1 MISGKKPGMSEF
13 EKILFKYIDV
23 PNQDRIETYL
33 KNGGYSALEKAI
45 KTMTPEEIT
54 EEVIKSNLRGRG
66 GAGFPT
72 GRKWSFLP
80 KNNNKPVYLTV
91 NADESEP
98 GTFKDRELMERDP
111 HQVIEGTLITAY
123 AIKCKTAFIYIRGEF
138 AYAARQLNRAIEEAR
153 SKGFLGKNIFAKG
166 IDIEVIVH
174 RGGGAYICGE
184 ETALLTSL
192 EGEKGYPRIKP
203 PFPAVA
209 GLYGCPTIINNVE
222 TLSNIPHIVNR
233 GAAWFASIGTPKS
246 TGSKI
251 YCLSGHV
258 NKPGNY
264 EFPMGT
270 PLREL
275 IYEHACGIKDGH
287 NLKAVIP
294 GGSSVPVLTA
304 DKVDVHMDF
313 ESLAEAGTMLGS
325 AGVMVLDE
333 TVCMVRSA
341 YNLARFYQ
349 HESCGQCTPCRQGT
363 YWMLAILHRIEHGEG
378 TMEDLDTLLDICDNI
393 EGNTICP
400 LGDAAVP
407 PIRSTIRQFREEYEY
422 HIAHKKCMPG
432 CSPVRFE

>member
-1 MISGKKPGMSEF
+1 MAEF
-13 EKILFKYIDV
+13 EKFLLKYIDF
-23 PNQDRIETYL
+23 PAQDRIETYI
-33 KNGGYSALEKAI
+33 KNGGYAAFEKAI
-45 KTMTPEEIT
+45 KTMSPEEVVDT
-54 EEVIKSNLRGRG
+54 VIRSGLRGRG

-80 KNNNKPVYLTV
+80 KGTDKPVYLCV

-98 GTFKDRELMERDP
+98 GTFKDRELMEKEP
-111 HQVIEGTLITAY
+111 HMVIEGTLITAY
-123 AIKCKTAFIYIRGEF
+123 AIKCKVAFIYIRGEF
-138 AYAARQLNRAIEEAR
+138 AYAARQLDRAITEAR
-153 SKGFLGKNIFAKG
+153 ARGFVGKNLFG
-166 IDIEVIVH
+166 RGVDIEIIVH

-192 EGEKGYPRIKP
+192 EGGIGYPRVKP
-203 PFPAVA
+203 PFPAVS

-222 TLSNIPHIVNR
+222 TLANIPHIVNR
-233 GAAWFASIGTPKS
+233 GAEWFASIGTPKS

-251 YCLSGHV
+251 FCLSGQI

-264 EFPMGT
+264 ELPMGV

-275 IYEHACGIKDGH
+275 LYEHGGGIEDGR

-313 ESLAEAGTMLGS
+313 ESLAEAGSMLGS
-325 AGVMVLDE
+325 AGVIVMDE
-333 TVCMVRSA
+333 STCIVRA
-341 YNLARFYQ
+341 ALNLARFYQ

-363 YWMLAILHRIEHGEG
+363 YWILAIMHRIEHGQG

-393 EGNTICP
+393 DGNTICP

-407 PIRSTIRQFREEYEY
+407 PIRSTIKQFRDEYEY
-422 HIAHKKCMPG
+422 HVVNKKCLPG
-432 CSPVRFE
+432 TAAPRFE

>member
-1 MISGKKPGMSEF
+1 MAEF
-13 EKILFKYIDV
+13 EKILFKYIDS
-23 PNQDRIETYL
+23 PDQDRIDTYI
-33 KNGGYSALEKAI
+33 KNGGYAALEKAI
-45 KTMTPEEIT
+45 TTMKPEEVT
-54 EEVIKSNLRGRG
+54 DEVIKSGLRGRG

-80 KNNNKPVYLTV
+80 KGIGKPVYLCV

-98 GTFKDRELMERDP
+98 GTFKDRELIEREP
-111 HQVIEGTLITAY
+111 HQVLEGTLITAY
-123 AIKCKTAFIYIRGEF
+123 AIKCKIAFIYIRGEF
-138 AYAARQLNRAIEEAR
+138 AYGAKQLNRAIDEAR
-153 SKGFLGKNIFAKG
+153 ARGFVGKNLFGKG
-166 IDIEVIVH
+166 VDIEVIVH

-192 EGEKGYPRIKP
+192 EGGMGYPRIKP

-222 TLSNIPHIVNR
+222 TLANIPHIINR
-233 GAAWFASIGTPKS
+233 GASWFTTIGTPKS

-251 YCLSGHV
+251 FCMSGHV

-264 EFPMGT
+264 ELPMGV

-275 IYEHACGIKDGH
+275 LFEHAGGVRDGR

-304 DKVDVHMDF
+304 DKIDVRMDF

-333 TVCMVRSA
+333 TTCIVRTA
-341 YNLARFYQ
+341 QNLAHFYQ

-363 YWMLAILHRIEHGEG
+363 YWMLAILHRIEHGQG
-378 TMEDLDTLLDICDNI
+378 TMEDLNTLTDICDNI

-407 PIRSTIRQFREEYEY
+407 PVRSTIRQFREEYEY
-422 HIAHKKCMPG
+422 HITHKKCLPG
-432 CSPVRFE
+432 TSPARFE

>member
-1 MISGKKPGMSEF
+1 MVDF

-23 PNQDRIETYL
+23 PGQDRIETCL
-33 KNGGYSALEKAI
+33 KNGGYTALEKAI
-45 KTMTPEEIT
+45 TTMTPEQVT
-54 EEVIKSNLRGRG
+54 DEVIKSGLRGRG

-80 KNNNKPVYLTV
+80 KGVNKPVYLTV

-98 GTFKDRELMERDP
+98 GTFKDRELMEKDP
-111 HQVIEGTLITAY
+111 HMVIEGTLITAY
-123 AIKCKTAFIYIRGEF
+123 AIKCKIAFIYIRGEF
-138 AYAARQLNRAIEEAR
+138 AYAARQLNKAINEAR
-153 SKGFLGKNIFAKG
+153 AKGFVGKNIFGKG
-166 IDIEVIVH
+166 IDIDIIVH

-192 EGEKGYPRIKP
+192 EGGSGYPRVKP
-203 PFPAVA
+203 PFPAVS

-222 TLSNIPHIVNR
+222 TLSNVPHIINK

-246 TGSKI
+246 TGTKI
-251 YCLSGHV
+251 FCLSGHV

-264 EFPMGT
+264 ELPMGT

-275 IYEHACGIKDGH
+275 LYEYGGGIKDGR

-304 DKVDVHMDF
+304 DKIDVRMDF

-325 AGVMVLDE
+325 AGVIVIDE
-333 TVCMVRSA
+333 TVCMVRAA

-363 YWMLAILHRIEHGEG
+363 YWMLAILHRLEHGEG
-378 TMEDLDTLLDICDNI
+378 TMEDLDALLDICDNI

-400 LGDAAVP
+400 LGDAAIP
-407 PIRSTIRQFREEYEY
+407 PVRSTIKQFRDEYEY
-422 HIAHKKCMPG
+422 HVTHKKCIVNGVP
-432 CSPVRFE
+432 RLE

>member
-1 MISGKKPGMSEF
+1 MAEF
-13 EKILFKYIDV
+13 EKFLFKYIDN
-23 PNQDRIETYL
+23 PEQDRLATYE
-33 KNGGYSALEKAI
+33 KTGGYAAFRKAVT
-45 KTMTPEEIT
+45 TMTPEEVT
-54 EEVIKSNLRGRG
+54 DVVIKSGLRGRG

-80 KNNNKPVYLTV
+80 KGVDKPVYLCV

-98 GTFKDRELMERDP
+98 GTFKDRELMEKEP
-111 HQVIEGTLITAY
+111 HMVLEGTLITAY
-123 AIKCKTAFIYIRGEF
+123 AIKCKLAFIYIRGEF
-138 AYAARQLNRAIEEAR
+138 AYAARRLLRAIEEAR
-153 SKGFLGKNIFAKG
+153 AKGYVGKNILGKG
-166 IDIEVIVH
+166 IDIEVVVH

-192 EGEKGYPRIKP
+192 EGGMGYPRVKP

-222 TLSNIPHIVNR
+222 TLANIPHIINH
-233 GAAWFASIGTPKS
+233 GAEWFASIGTPKS

-251 YCLSGHV
+251 FSLSGHV
-258 NKPGNY
+258 NRPGNY
-264 EFPMGT
+264 ELPMGV

-275 IYEHACGIKDGH
+275 LFEHGGGIRDGH
-287 NLKAVIP
+287 NIKAVIP

-304 DKVDVHMDF
+304 DKIDVHMDF

-325 AGVMVLDE
+325 AGVIVMDE
-333 TVCMVRSA
+333 TTCIVRA
-341 YNLARFYQ
+341 ALNMTQFYQ

-363 YWMLAILHRIEHGEG
+363 YWMLAILHRIEHGMG

-407 PIRSTIRQFREEYEY
+407 PVRSTIRQFRDEYEH
-422 HIAHKKCMPG
+422 HILNKKCLPG
-432 CSPVRFE
+432 TAAPRFA

>member
-1 MISGKKPGMSEF
+1 MADF
-13 EKILFKYIDV
+13 EKILFKYIESSGQIQID
-23 PNQDRIETYL
+23 TYIR
-33 KNGGYSALEKAI
+33 NGGYAALEKAI
-45 KTMTPEEIT
+45 RTMTPEEVT
-54 EEVIKSNLRGRG
+54 DEVIKSGLRGRG

-80 KNNNKPVYLTV
+80 KGVNKPVYLTV

-98 GTFKDRELMERDP
+98 GTFKDRELMEKDP

-123 AIKCKTAFIYIRGEF
+123 AIRCKIAFIYIRGEF
-138 AYAARQLNRAIEEAR
+138 SHAAMQLNRAINEAR
-153 SKGFLGKNIFAKG
+153 TKGFLGKNIFGKG
-166 IDIEVIVH
+166 IEIEIIVH

-192 EGEKGYPRIKP
+192 EGNVGYPRVKP
-203 PFPAVA
+203 PFPAVS

-222 TLSNIPHIVNR
+222 TLSNIPHIINK

-251 YCLSGHV
+251 FCLSGHV

-264 EFPMGT
+264 ELPMGT

-275 IYEHACGIKDGH
+275 IYEHGGGIRHDR

-304 DKVDVHMDF
+304 DKIDVLMDF
-313 ESLAEAGTMLGS
+313 ESLAAAGTMLGS
-325 AGVMVLDE
+325 AGVIVLDE
-333 TVCMVRSA
+333 TVCMVQAA

-363 YWMLAILHRIEHGEG
+363 YWMLAILHRLEHGQG
-378 TMEDLDTLLDICDNI
+378 TIDDIDTLMDICDNI

-407 PIRSTIRQFREEYEY
+407 PVRSTIRQFRDEYEY
-422 HIAHKKCMPG
+422 HVKEKKCMTSMGP
-432 CSPVRFE
+432 RFE

>member
-1 MISGKKPGMSEF
+1 MKADF

-23 PNQDRIETYL
+23 PHQDRIETYL
-33 KNGGYSALEKAI
+33 QNGGYRALEKAI

-54 EEVIKSNLRGRG
+54 GEVVKSNLRGRG
-66 GAGFPT
+66 GAGFPA

-80 KNNNKPVYLTV
+80 KDSNKPVYLTV

-98 GTFKDRELMERDP
+98 GTFKDRELMECDP

-138 AYAARQLNRAIEEAR
+138 AYAAHQLNRAIDEAR
-153 SKGFLGKNIFAKG
+153 SKGFLGKNIFGKG
-166 IDIEVIVH
+166 IDIDIIVH

-192 EGEKGYPRIKP
+192 EGDKGYPRIKP

-222 TLSNIPHIVNR
+222 TLANIPHIVNH
-233 GAAWFASIGTPKS
+233 GAAWFASVGTPKS

-251 YCLSGHV
+251 FCMSGHV

-264 EFPMGT
+264 EFPMGI

-275 IYEHACGIKDGH
+275 IYEHAGGIKDGH

-333 TVCMVRSA
+333 TVCMVRAA

-378 TMEDLDTLLDICDNI
+378 TMEDLDTLLDICDNV

-407 PIRSTIRQFREEYEY
+407 PVRSTIRKFRDEYEY
-422 HIAHKKCMPG
+422 HITHKKCMPG
-432 CSPVRFE
+432 TNPARFE

>member
-1 MISGKKPGMSEF
+1 MAEF

-33 KNGGYSALEKAI
+33 KNGGYCALDKAI

-80 KNNNKPVYLTV
+80 KGLTKPVYLTV

-153 SKGFLGKNIFAKG
+153 AKGFLGKNIFGKG

-192 EGEKGYPRIKP
+192 EGGKGYPRIKP

-233 GAAWFASIGTPKS
+233 GGAWFASIGTPKS

-251 YCLSGHV
+251 FCMSGHV

-304 DKVDVHMDF
+304 DKIDVHMDF

-333 TVCMVRSA
+333 TVCMVRAA

-400 LGDAAVP
+400 LGDAAIP
-407 PIRSTIRQFREEYEY
+407 PVRSTIRKFREEYEY
-422 HIAHKKCMPG
+422 HIANKKCMPG
-432 CSPVRFE
+432 TSPARFE

>member
-1 MISGKKPGMSEF
+1 MADF
-13 EKILFKYIDV
+13 EKILFKNINYPSQDQIDTYI
-23 PNQDRIETYL
+23 R
-33 KNGGYSALEKAI
+33 NGGYTAFEKAV
-45 KTMTPEEIT
+45 KTMTPEEVT
-54 EEVIKSNLRGRG
+54 DEVIKSGLRGRG

-80 KNNNKPVYLTV
+80 KGVNEPVYLTV

-98 GTFKDRELMERDP
+98 GTFKDRELMEKDP

-123 AIKCKTAFIYIRGEF
+123 AIRCKIAFIYIRGEF
-138 AYAARQLNRAIEEAR
+138 SYGAMQLNKAINEAR
-153 SKGFLGKNIFAKG
+153 AKGLIGKNIFGKG
-166 IDIEVIVH
+166 VDIEIIVH

-192 EGEKGYPRIKP
+192 EGNVGYPRVKP
-203 PFPAVA
+203 PFPAVS

-222 TLSNIPHIVNR
+222 TLANVPHILNK

-251 YCLSGHV
+251 FCLSGHV

-264 EFPMGT
+264 ELPMGT
-270 PLREL
+270 PLRDL
-275 IYEHACGIKDGH
+275 IYENGGGIKHDR

-304 DKVDVHMDF
+304 DKIDVLMDF
-313 ESLAEAGTMLGS
+313 ESLADAGTMLGS
-325 AGVMVLDE
+325 AGVIVLDE
-333 TVCMVRSA
+333 TVCIVQVA

-363 YWMLAILHRIEHGEG
+363 YWMLAILHRLEHGQG
-378 TMEDLDTLLDICDNI
+378 TMEDIDTLMDICDNI

-407 PIRSTIRQFREEYEY
+407 PVRSTIRQFRDEYEY
-422 HIAHKKCMPG
+422 HVVEKKCITSMG
-432 CSPVRFE
+432 ARFE

>member
-1 MISGKKPGMSEF
+1 MAEF
-13 EKILFKYIDV
+13 EKILFKNIDFPGQDQIGVYI
-23 PNQDRIETYL
+23 
-33 KNGGYSALEKAI
+33 KNGGYTALEKVI
-45 KTMTPEEIT
+45 TTMKPEEVT
-54 EEVIKSNLRGRG
+54 EEVIKSGLRGRG

-80 KNNNKPVYLTV
+80 KGINKPVYLTV

-98 GTFKDRELMERDP
+98 GTFKDRELMEKDP
-111 HQVIEGTLITAY
+111 HMLIEGTLIAAY
-123 AIKCKTAFIYIRGEF
+123 AIKCQTAFIYIRGEF
-138 AYAARQLNRAIEEAR
+138 SFAAKQLNRAIDEAR
-153 SKGFLGKNIFAKG
+153 AKGFVGKNLFGKG
-166 IDIEVIVH
+166 VDIDIIVH

-192 EGEKGYPRIKP
+192 EGGMGHPRVKP
-203 PFPAVA
+203 PFPAIA

-222 TLSNIPHIVNR
+222 TLCNLPHILNK
-233 GAAWFASIGTPKS
+233 GADWFAKFGTPKS
-246 TGSKI
+246 TGTKI
-251 YCLSGHV
+251 YCLSGHI

-264 EFPMGT
+264 ELPMGT

-275 IYEHACGIKDGH
+275 LYEHGGGIRDGK

-294 GGSSVPVLTA
+294 GGSSVPVLTP
-304 DKVDVHMDF
+304 DKIDVHMDF

-325 AGVMVLDE
+325 AGVIVMDE
-333 TVCMVRSA
+333 TTCIVRAA
-341 YNLARFYQ
+341 YNLAHFYQ

-363 YWMLAILHRIEHGEG
+363 YWMLAILHRMEHGEG

-407 PIRSTIRQFREEYEY
+407 SVRSTIRQFRDEYEY
-422 HIAHKKCMPG
+422 HVIHKKCMPG
-432 CSPVRFE
+432 TQRQGFE

>member
-1 MISGKKPGMSEF
+1 MTEF
-13 EKILFKYIDV
+13 EKMLFRYIDV

-33 KNGGYSALEKAI
+33 KNGGYCALEKAI

-80 KNNNKPVYLTV
+80 KGLNKPVYLTV

-153 SKGFLGKNIFAKG
+153 AKGFLGKNIFGRG
-166 IDIEVIVH
+166 IDINIIVH

-192 EGEKGYPRIKP
+192 EGGKGYPRIKP

-222 TLSNIPHIVNR
+222 TLSNVPHIVNR

-251 YCLSGHV
+251 FCMSGHV

-275 IYEHACGIKDGH
+275 IYEHACGIKDGR

-304 DKVDVHMDF
+304 DKIDVHMDF

-325 AGVMVLDE
+325 AGVIVLDE
-333 TVCMVRSA
+333 TVCMVRAA

-378 TMEDLDTLLDICDNI
+378 TTEDLDTLLDICDNI

-400 LGDAAVP
+400 LGDAAIP
-407 PIRSTIRQFREEYEY
+407 PVRSTIRKFREEYEY

-432 CSPVRFE
+432 TSPARFE

>member
-1 MISGKKPGMSEF
+1 MAEF
-13 EKILFKYIDV
+13 EKILFKNINF
-23 PNQDRIETYL
+23 PGQDRIDTYIQ
-33 KNGGYSALEKAI
+33 NGGYQALEKAVTGM
-45 KTMTPEEIT
+45 KPEEVID
-54 EEVIKSNLRGRG
+54 EVIKSGLRGRG

-80 KNNNKPVYLTV
+80 KGVNKPVYLTV

-98 GTFKDRELMERDP
+98 GTFKDRQLMEFEP
-111 HQVIEGTLITAY
+111 HLILEGVLISAY
-123 AIKCKTAFIYIRGEF
+123 AINCKIAFIYIRGEF
-138 AYAARQLNRAIEEAR
+138 AYAAAQLNRAIEEAR
-153 SKGFLGKNIFAKG
+153 AKGFLGKNIFGKG
-166 IDIEVIVH
+166 IDIEVVVH

-192 EGEKGYPRIKP
+192 EGGMGYPRIKP
-203 PFPAVA
+203 PFPAIA
-209 GLYGCPTIINNVE
+209 GLYGCPTIINNIE
-222 TLSNIPHIVNR
+222 TLANVPHIINR
-233 GAAWFASIGTPKS
+233 GAQWFASIGTPKS

-251 YCLSGHV
+251 FCMSGHV

-264 EFPMGT
+264 ELPMGVS
-270 PLREL
+270 LREL
-275 IYEHACGIKDGH
+275 IYEHAGGIKDGR

-304 DKVDVHMDF
+304 DKIDVHMDF

-325 AGVMVLDE
+325 AGVIVIDE
-333 TVCMVRSA
+333 ATCIVRTA
-341 YNLARFYQ
+341 YNLAHFYQ

-378 TMEDLDTLLDICDNI
+378 TMEDLETLLDACDNI

-407 PIRSTIRQFREEYEY
+407 SVRSTIRQFRSEYEY
-422 HIAHKKCMPG
+422 HITHKSCLPDTG
-432 CSPVRFE
+432 PSRFE

>member
-1 MISGKKPGMSEF
+1 MAEF
-13 EKILFKYIDV
+13 EKFLLKYIDF
-23 PNQDRIETYL
+23 PAQDRIETYI
-33 KNGGYSALEKAI
+33 KNGGYAAFEKAI
-45 KTMTPEEIT
+45 KTMSPEEVVDT
-54 EEVIKSNLRGRG
+54 VIRSGLRGRG

-80 KNNNKPVYLTV
+80 KGTDKPVYLCV

-98 GTFKDRELMERDP
+98 GTFKDRELMEKEP
-111 HQVIEGTLITAY
+111 HMVIEGTLITAY
-123 AIKCKTAFIYIRGEF
+123 AIKCKVAFIYIRGEF
-138 AYAARQLNRAIEEAR
+138 AYAARQLDRAITEAR
-153 SKGFLGKNIFAKG
+153 ARGFVGKNLFG
-166 IDIEVIVH
+166 RGVDIEIIVH

-192 EGEKGYPRIKP
+192 EGGMGYPRVKP
-203 PFPAVA
+203 PFPAVS

-222 TLSNIPHIVNR
+222 TLANIPHIVNR
-233 GAAWFASIGTPKS
+233 GAEWFASIGTPKS

-251 YCLSGHV
+251 FCLSGQI

-264 EFPMGT
+264 ELPMGV

-275 IYEHACGIKDGH
+275 LYEHGGGIEDGR

-313 ESLAEAGTMLGS
+313 ESLAEAGSMLGS
-325 AGVMVLDE
+325 AGIIVMDE
-333 TVCMVRSA
+333 STCIVRA
-341 YNLARFYQ
+341 ALNLARFYQ

-363 YWMLAILHRIEHGEG
+363 YWILAIMHRIEHGQG

-393 EGNTICP
+393 DGNTICP

-407 PIRSTIRQFREEYEY
+407 PIRSTIKQFRDEYEY
-422 HIAHKKCMPG
+422 HVVNKKCLPG
-432 CSPVRFE
+432 TAAPRFE

>member
-1 MISGKKPGMSEF
+1 MAEF
-13 EKILFKYIDV
+13 EKILFKFIDF
-23 PNQDRIETYL
+23 PDQDRIDTYI
-33 KNGGYSALEKAI
+33 KNGGYEALRRAVT
-45 KTMTPEEIT
+45 TMSPEEVT
-54 EEVIKSNLRGRG
+54 DVVIKSGLRGRG

-80 KNNNKPVYLTV
+80 KGIDKPVYLTV

-111 HQVIEGTLITAY
+111 HGVIEGTLIAAY
-123 AIKCKTAFIYIRGEF
+123 AIKCKIAFIYIRGEF

-153 SKGFLGKNIFAKG
+153 GKGFIGNNVLGKGF
-166 IDIEVIVH
+166 DIEIIVH

-192 EGEKGYPRIKP
+192 EGGMGYPRVKP
-203 PFPAVA
+203 PFPAIA

-222 TLSNIPHIVNR
+222 TLSNLPHIINR
-233 GAAWFASIGTPKS
+233 GADWFASIGTPKS

-251 YCLSGHV
+251 FCLSGHI

-264 EFPMGT
+264 ELPMGI

-275 IYEHACGIKDGH
+275 LYEYGGGIKDGR

-294 GGSSVPVLTA
+294 GGSSVPALTA
-304 DKVDVHMDF
+304 DKIDVHMDF

-325 AGVMVLDE
+325 AGVIVMDE
-333 TVCMVRSA
+333 TTCIVRA
-341 YNLARFYQ
+341 ALNMARFYQ

-378 TMEDLDTLLDICDNI
+378 RMEDLDTLLDICDNI

-407 PIRSTIRQFREEYEY
+407 PVRSTIKQFRDEYEF
-422 HIAHKKCMPG
+422 HIVNKSCLPG
-432 CSPVRFE
+432 TSAQRFE

>member
-1 MISGKKPGMSEF
+1 MAEF
-13 EKILFKYIDV
+13 DKILFKYIDN
-23 PNQDRIETYL
+23 PGQDRIETYM
-33 KNGGYSALEKAI
+33 KTGGYQALEKAVT
-45 KTMTPEEIT
+45 TMKPEDVT
-54 EEVIKSNLRGRG
+54 EAVIKSGLRGRG

-80 KNNNKPVYLTV
+80 KGTDKPVYLTV

-98 GTFKDRELMERDP
+98 GTFKDRELMEREP
-111 HQVIEGTLITAY
+111 HMVIEGTLIAAY
-123 AIKCKTAFIYIRGEF
+123 AIKCKIAFIYIRGEF
-138 AYAARQLNRAIEEAR
+138 AYAAAQLNKAIDEAR
-153 SKGFLGKNIFAKG
+153 AKGFIGKNLFGKG
-166 IDIEVIVH
+166 IDIDIIVH

-192 EGEKGYPRIKP
+192 EGGMGYPRVKP

-222 TLSNIPHIVNR
+222 TLANLPHIVIR
-233 GAAWFASIGTPKS
+233 GAEWFASIGTPKS

-251 YCLSGHV
+251 FCLSGHV

-264 EFPMGT
+264 ELPMGV

-275 IYEHACGIKDGH
+275 LYEHGGGIRDGR

-294 GGSSVPVLTA
+294 GGSSVPVLKP
-304 DKVDVHMDF
+304 DKIDVRMDF

-325 AGVMVLDE
+325 AGVIVIDE
-333 TVCMVRSA
+333 TVCIVRA
-341 YNLARFYQ
+341 ALNLAQFYQ

-363 YWMLAILHRIEHGEG
+363 YWMLAILHRLEHGEG
-378 TMEDLDTLLDICDNI
+378 TMEDIDTLLDICDNI

-407 PIRSTIRQFREEYEY
+407 PVRSTIRQFRDEYEY
-422 HIAHKKCMPG
+422 HVTNKKCLPG
-432 CSPVRFE
+432 TLGQRFE

>member
-1 MISGKKPGMSEF
+1 MAEF
-13 EKILFKYIDV
+13 EKILFKFIDF
-23 PNQDRIETYL
+23 PNQDRIDTYI
-33 KNGGYSALEKAI
+33 KNGGYEALRRAVT
-45 KTMTPEEIT
+45 TMSPEEVT
-54 EEVIKSNLRGRG
+54 DVVIKSGLRGRG

-80 KNNNKPVYLTV
+80 KGIDKPVYLTV

-111 HQVIEGTLITAY
+111 HGVIEGTLIAAY
-123 AIKCKTAFIYIRGEF
+123 AIKCKIAFIYIRGEF

-153 SKGFLGKNIFAKG
+153 GKGFIGNNVLGKGF
-166 IDIEVIVH
+166 DIEIIVH

-192 EGEKGYPRIKP
+192 EGGMGYPRVKP
-203 PFPAVA
+203 PFPAIA

-222 TLSNIPHIVNR
+222 TLSNLPHIINR
-233 GAAWFASIGTPKS
+233 GADWFASIGTPKS

-251 YCLSGHV
+251 FCLSGHI

-264 EFPMGT
+264 ELPMGI

-275 IYEHACGIKDGH
+275 LYEYGGGIKDGR

-294 GGSSVPVLTA
+294 GGSSVPALTA
-304 DKVDVHMDF
+304 DKIDVHMDF

-325 AGVMVLDE
+325 AGVIVMDE
-333 TVCMVRSA
+333 TTCIVRA
-341 YNLARFYQ
+341 ALNMARFYQ

-378 TMEDLDTLLDICDNI
+378 RMEDLDTLLDICDNI

-407 PIRSTIRQFREEYEY
+407 PVRSTIKQFRDEYEF
-422 HIAHKKCMPG
+422 HIVNKSCLPG
-432 CSPVRFE
+432 TSAQRFE

>member
-1 MISGKKPGMSEF
+1 MAEF

-23 PNQDRIETYL
+23 PNQDRIDTYI
-33 KNGGYSALEKAI
+33 KNGGYRALEKAI
-45 KTMTPEEIT
+45 QTMTPEEIV

-80 KNNNKPVYLTV
+80 KNMDKPVYLTV

-98 GTFKDRELMERDP
+98 GTFKDRELTERDP

-138 AYAARQLNRAIEEAR
+138 AFAARQLARAIEEAR
-153 SKGFLGKNIFAKG
+153 AHGFLGKNIFGRG

-192 EGEKGYPRIKP
+192 EGGMGYPRIKP

-222 TLSNIPHIVNR
+222 TLSNIPHIINR
-233 GAAWFASIGTPKS
+233 GAVWFASIGTPKS

-251 YCLSGHV
+251 FCMSGHV

-264 EFPMGT
+264 ELPMGT

-275 IYEHACGIKDGH
+275 IYEHGGGIKDGH

-294 GGSSVPVLTA
+294 GGSSVPVLTG

-333 TVCMVRSA
+333 TVCMVRAA

-363 YWMLAILHRIEHGEG
+363 YWMLAILHRIEHGDG
-378 TMEDLDTLLDICDNI
+378 AMEDLDTLLDICDNV

-407 PIRSTIRQFREEYEY
+407 PVRSTIRNFREEYEY
-422 HIAHKKCMPG
+422 HITHKICMPG
-432 CSPVRFE
+432 TSPARFE